1 MKIVSVV
8 RDQGGADLPSAQ
20 GNKNI
25 VKESGKLGS
34 PISIFVLD
42 GRNDRRGLNPIR
54 EGRRHDSTGAFQWG
68 NKIAQSVA
76 SATVP
81 GIDTKLISDHGGKEC

>member
-8 RDQGGADLPSAQ
+8 RDQGCADLPSTQ
-20 GNKNI
+20 GNEYI

-42 GRNDRRGLNPIR
+42 GRNDRRGLDPIR
-54 EGRRHDSTGAFQWG
+54 EGRRHDPTSALQWG
-68 NKIAQSVA
+68 NKIAQSIA
-76 SATVP
+76 SATIP